1 MKKNCLI
8 VTFLLLCC
16 LIVNGQYNN
25 SWINYSQKYYRIPI
39 TSEGVYKITFADLVS
54 NGISVGDFD
63 HRNLQIIH
71 KGEVLPIFMSAQS
84 DGTFRA
90 TDYFEFYAE
99 GGNDGFLDKNIYYS
113 SEPFNPAISLYNDTA
128 AYFLTIAN
136 TLESPRYDTTR
147 TTNYADYTSLSYC
160 LKTVR
165 ANYSSTFNETKASP
179 YIMPAE
185 GWCDNYFDMGGSTEK
200 GIITAN
206 YANAG
211 VPSKFSFGIGG
222 FSETQHDLIVT
233 LNADKS
239 FRWDTTYYDYSAIH
253 KTFETTA
260 PLSPTSVLKF
270 QSMGGDKTADKNSV
284 SYIEVTYPCN
294 LNFSNQTRFKFTLP
308 FVEKGDYI
316 FLEITNFNAG
326 SAAPI
331 LYCPEIQ
338 KRILTTIDNGKIKV
352 LIPNKH
358 KELSC
363 ILASQNALSRVS
375 EITPIQTKNSNSPT
389 QFFDIT
395 NESNQGDYIII
406 TEKKLWT
413 QANRYALY
421 RATTGKKVVLI
432 DIDELYNQF
441 AYGVRKHPVAIQA
454 FIKYATEKWSV
465 KPDHIFLIG
474 KGFHV
479 TSFRNNEEMYAR
491 TLIPSMGNPSSDLLY
506 TMSAQGKS
514 IKTNIAIGRIAAETN
529 EDVRIYLNKVID
541 FEAESTAPW
550 MKNVMLFGGGSTAVE
565 QSLFRYYLNLYEN
578 SLSGT
583 HFGANVTSFFKESSD
598 VYETTE
604 PEAIRKLM
612 NEGTALM
619 VFFGHASGS
628 GFDQSID
635 HPSLFDNQGKYP
647 LIVANSCYSGDIFAD
662 NDYNVSKIWTF
673 IENRGA
679 IGFLANVDVGMP
691 SYLNMFSSTLMRNIA
706 STNYGESIGTCIA
719 NTMTNLSGRN
729 IIYEDLYDGITG
741 FTLQGDPAIKL
752 HTYDYPDL
760 AIDES
765 SISFS
770 PTMITTDLESITL
783 NLTIKN
789 NGRAISDSY
798 SLKITFTN
806 SIGESFNI
814 DTTVNGA
821 YCNDNHSFSFDMKN
835 FHSGEYTVSI
845 VVDPENKMIELSEE
859 NNIAQVS
866 FFVSARDIL
875 PIYPQEYAIIPSDTI
890 TLIAS
895 AIDPFNT
902 PHSVIFEID
911 TIETFNSPLKKS
923 AEIPLQNSA
932 IAKWKP
938 EMTFEENTTYF
949 WRITTTDSTKWNESS
964 FTYEADKT
972 GWAQIHK
979 HQFINNDLHS
989 LEYDDSAKKYSFMT
1003 VPHEVSLQTRGN
1015 CTTEKEYFE
1024 CMYVQDA
1031 TLRENSGFPLSSPAL
1046 HIIVLDSTTLESWLS
1061 SRAPYGQRNYPS
1073 ANGRVRYHLAFTAND
1088 ATAQKK
1094 LATFLLDTVPTG
1106 NYIFCYSFK
1115 NPYCQSWDISLKN
1128 AMDSLGFSQYKN
1140 VPDNYPYIF
1149 FTQKGNKTSCEEVV
1163 GESPN
1168 DLIRFN
1174 KVLYAKHDEG
1184 FILTPTIGP
1193 SSHYERIEWNSKK
1206 QNEDYAYLTLYAVS
1220 AENEMYAYQN
1230 VFASSRDGLDTLI
1243 NTDNFPYM
1251 KLDCYMRDPERTP
1264 IDLNYWK
1271 VYYTPAVEFAVSPEY
1286 AFSFYNDTIQQ
1297 GDTIQVTSS
1306 ILNVS
1311 TTTSDSVLVLYE
1323 IRNEQ
1328 NELIVNQYKW
1338 LKSVNGFSYLVDNQL
1353 FSTDNMYGT
1362 YSLKIEY
1369 NPINPET
1376 GVYGQPELNH
1386 FNNTIYH
1393 TFMVTRD
1400 ETTPIIDVQFDGRHL
1415 IDGDNVSATPEI
1427 QITLFD
1433 ENPFYSVA
1441 DTSLFT
1447 IYIENT
1453 ATKEILH
1460 YHFADSSLF
1469 LINKD
1474 EKNNSSL
1481 VIFKPEFTES
1491 GIYELHVQAE
1501 DASGNKTASQEYVIQ
1516 FRVEFAQTI
1525 TILYNYPNPCSNFTT
1540 FRFILSGSVTPKNV
1554 KILISDIQGH
1564 QVCEIPVSNV
1574 HIGTNDFDV
1583 YWNERL
1589 ENGVYFYQLEFEDQ
1603 TSWEQVK
1610 MKQTTALNKKTGKLL
1625 IQR

>member
-1 MKKNCLI
+1 M
-8 VTFLLLCC
+8 FLWMYCS
-16 LIVNGQYNN
+16 VVFGQYNN
-25 SWINYSQKYYRIPI
+25 SWIDYSQKYYRIPV
-39 TSEGVYKITFADLVS
+39 TSEGIYKVTYADLVS

-71 KGEVLPIFMSAQS
+71 NGEILPIFMSAQP
-84 DGTFRA
+84 DGIFRA

-99 GGNDGFLDKNIYYS
+99 GGNTGWLDKDIYYS
-113 SEPFNPAISLYNDTA
+113 GEPFNPAISLYNDTA

-136 TLESPRYDTTR
+136 TLESPRYDTVR
-147 TTNYADYTSLSYC
+147 ATNYNDYTTLSYC
-160 LKTVR
+160 LRTVR

-200 GIITAN
+200 GVITAN
-206 YANAG
+206 YAE
-211 VPSKFSFGIGG
+211 VDIPSKISFGIGG
-222 FSETQHDLIVT
+222 FSETQHDIIVT
-233 LNADKS
+233 LNAEES

-253 KTFETTA
+253 KTFKTTA

-284 SYIEVTYPCN
+284 SYIEITYPCK
-294 LNFSNQTRFKFTLP
+294 LNFSNQSRFKFTLP
-308 FVEKGDYI
+308 VVEKGDYI
-316 FLEITNFNAG
+316 LLEITNFNAG
-326 SAAPI
+326 SSAPI

-338 KRILTTIDNGKIKV
+338 KRILATVDAGKVKV
-352 LIPNKH
+352 LIPNVH
-358 KELSC
+358 KELTC
-363 ILASQNALSRVS
+363 VLASQNATSRVS
-375 EITPIQTKNSNSPT
+375 EITAITTKNSGSST

-395 NESNQGDYIII
+395 NEVNQGDYIII
-406 TEKKLWT
+406 TERKLWT
-413 QANRYALY
+413 QASRYAIY
-421 RATTGKKVVLI
+421 RTSTGKKVVLI

-465 KPDHIFLIG
+465 KPNHIFLIG
-474 KGFHV
+474 KGFHL
-479 TSFRNNEEMYAR
+479 TSFRNNEGMYAR
-491 TLIPSMGNPSSDLLY
+491 TLIPSMGNPSSDLLF
-506 TMSAQGKS
+506 TMSTKGNS
-514 IKTNIAIGRIAAETN
+514 IKTNIAIGRLAAETN
-529 EDVRIYLNKVID
+529 DDVRIYLNKVID
-541 FEAESTAPW
+541 FEAESIAPW

-565 QSLFRYYLNLYEN
+565 QSLFRYYLTVYEN
-578 SLSGT
+578 TLSGT

-612 NEGTALM
+612 NEGTSLM

-673 IENRGA
+673 TENRGS
-679 IGFLANVDVGMP
+679 IGFLANVDVGIP
-691 SYLNMFSSTLMRNIA
+691 SYLNMFSSALMRNIA
-706 STNYGESIGTCIA
+706 YNNYGESIGTCIA
-719 NTMTNLSGRN
+719 NTMNNLSGRS
-729 IIYEDLYDGITG
+729 IIYEDLYDGIIG
-741 FTLQGDPAIKL
+741 FTLQGDPAVKL
-752 HTYDYPDL
+752 HTYDYPDF

-770 PTMITTDLESITL
+770 PSMITTDLENVTL
-783 NLTIKN
+783 NVAVKN
-789 NGRAISDSY
+789 NGRAISSSY

-806 SIGESFNI
+806 SIGETFDI
-814 DTTVNGA
+814 DTTINGS
-821 YCNDNHSFSFDMKN
+821 YCNEIHSYTIDMKN
-835 FHSGEYTVSI
+835 FNSGDYTVSVVIDPQNEI
-845 VVDPENKMIELSEE
+845 VELSEE
-859 NNIAQVS
+859 NNVAQVA

-890 TLIAS
+890 TLMAS

-911 TIETFNSPLKKS
+911 TIATFDSPLKKS
-923 AEIPLQNSA
+923 AEILLENSA
-932 IAKWKP
+932 IATWKP
-938 EMTFEENTTYF
+938 DMKFTENTTYL
-949 WRITTTDSTKWNESS
+949 WRITSTDSIKWNESS
-964 FTYEADKT
+964 FTYEPNKT

-979 HQFINNDLHS
+979 HQFINNELRY
-989 LEYDDSAKKYSFMT
+989 LEYDDSEKKYSFQT

-1015 CTTEKEYFE
+1015 CSTEKEYFE
-1024 CMYVQDA
+1024 CLYVQDA

-1046 HIIVLDSTTLESWLS
+1046 HIIVLDSTSLESWLS

-1088 ATAQKK
+1088 VNAQKK
-1094 LATFLLDTVPTG
+1094 LANFLLDTVPAG
-1106 NYIFCYSFK
+1106 NYIMCYSFK

-1128 AMDSLGFSQYKN
+1128 AMDSLGFTAYKTA
-1140 VPDNYPYIF
+1140 PDNYPYIF
-1149 FTQKGNKTSCEEVV
+1149 FTKKGDKSSCEEVV
-1163 GESPN
+1163 GKSPN

-1174 KVLYAKHDEG
+1174 KVLYAKHNEG
-1184 FILTPTIGP
+1184 LIMTQNIGP
-1193 SSHYERIEWNSKK
+1193 STTFERVEWQSKK
-1206 QNEDYAYLTLYAVS
+1206 QKEDYAYLTLYAVS
-1220 AENEMYAYQN
+1220 AENSSYAYQN
-1230 VFASSRDGLDTLI
+1230 VFATSQDGLDTLI
-1243 NTDNFPYM
+1243 NTNNFPYL
-1251 KLDCYMRDPERTP
+1251 KLDCYMSDPERTP

-1271 VYYTPAVEFAVSPEY
+1271 VYYTPSVEFAVSPEH

-1297 GDTIQVTSS
+1297 GDTLRVTSS

-1311 TTTSDSVLVLYE
+1311 PTTSDSVLVLYE

-1328 NELIVNQYKW
+1328 NELVVSQYKK
-1338 LKSVNGFSYLVDNQL
+1338 LGVANGYSHLTDNQS
-1353 FSTDNMYGT
+1353 FSTNNLYGT

-1369 NPINPET
+1369 NPVDSKT
-1376 GVYGQPELNH
+1376 GVYGQPEANH
-1386 FNNTIYH
+1386 FNNTYYH
-1393 TFMVTRD
+1393 TFVVTAD
-1400 ETTPIIDVQFDGRHL
+1400 KTAPVIDVQIDGRHI
-1415 IDGDNVSATPEI
+1415 IDGDNVSTTPEI
-1427 QITLFD
+1427 RITLFD
-1433 ENPFYSVA
+1433 ENPFFSVA

-1447 IYIENT
+1447 IYVENET
-1453 ATKEILH
+1453 TKETIY

-1469 LINKD
+1469 LATND
-1474 EKNNSSL
+1474 EKINSSI
-1481 VIFKPEFTES
+1481 VYFRPKFTEP

-1501 DASGNKTASQEYVIQ
+1501 DASGNETAAQEYVIQ
-1516 FRVEFAQTI
+1516 FRVDFAQTVSV
-1525 TILYNYPNPCSNFTT
+1525 LYNYPNPCSDFTT
-1540 FRFILSGSVTPKNV
+1540 FRFILSGSTIPKNV
-1554 KILISDIQGH
+1554 KIRISDVQGH
-1564 QVCEIPVSNV
+1564 QVCELPISNV

-1589 ENGVYFYQLEFEDQ
+1589 ENGLYFYQLEFEDQ
-1603 TSWEQVK
+1603 TSWKQIT